1 MDNKITIFTISFI
14 IFFFS
19 FLFNF
24 FFSKKFNF
32 VDIPGENKIHKFTKI
47 SAGGIFSTFFLNL
60 FIFQACLNFPLNASP
75 RIWLLPIL
83 FLLFYITAIM
93 DFFRGVPAVVRLV
106 IYVTLSYISL
116 SALPHPLEPEF
127 LNHTPK
133 ILVAFIVYYLIFFIN
148 VTNFS
153 DGIDGN
159 LFIMV
164 LSICLSLL
172 FLDLHFTYLQDLQ
185 AILLLLLVSYFLAYL
200 FFNLHP
206 SKMFLS
212 DIGTI
217 PISFLLGWI
226 ILSFAKFEYL
236 AAVFI
241 LPMYYFVDIG
251 LTLLI
256 RIFKKKNIFV
266 RHNTFFFQRMINS
279 LNYSNYRVN
288 LIMIINNILLFLIT
302 YLCFQ
307 YNDKLILF
315 VLISIF
321 SQIIL
326 LFLLFRKKFFD
337 V

>member
-1 MDNKITIFTISFI
+1 MDNKIIIFVISFI
-14 IFFFS
+14 IFFLS
-19 FLFNF
+19 FLLNF
-24 FFSKKFNF
+24 FISKKYNF

-47 SAGGIFSTFFLNL
+47 SAGGIFSTFFLTL
-60 FIFQACLNFPLNASP
+60 FIFQACLYFPLNTSP

-83 FLLFYITAIM
+83 FLLFYITAII
-93 DFFRGVPAVVRLV
+93 DFFRSVPAIVRLF

-127 LNHTPK
+127 LNNTPK
-133 ILVAFIVYYLIFFIN
+133 ILIAFIVYYLIFFIN

-164 LSICLSLL
+164 LSISLSLL
-172 FLDLHFTYLQDLQ
+172 FLDVRFAYLQDLQ
-185 AILLLLLVSYFLAYL
+185 VILLLLLVSYFLAYL

-206 SKMFLS
+206 AKMFLS

-226 ILSFAKFEYL
+226 LVSFAKFDYL
-236 AAVFI
+236 AAVLI
-241 LPMYYFVDIG
+241 MPMYYFVDVG

-256 RIFKKKNIFV
+256 RIFKKKNIFI
-266 RHNTFFFQRMINS
+266 RHETFFFQRMINS
-279 LNYSNYRVN
+279 LNFSNYKVN
-288 LIMIINNILLFLIT
+288 LIMIFNNILLFLIT

-307 YNDKLILF
+307 YSDRLILF
-315 VLISIF
+315 FLISIF
-321 SQIIL
+321 SQIL
-326 LFLLFRKKFFD
+326 LIFLLFRKKIFD